1 MFTFSQFKL
10 AESFE
15 DKYEFKWWKIRFHV
29 VLGKSKEEAW
39 SLVKIIRVISI
50 VLHVL
55 FEELMQNIRYFVLRS
70 NNVAFEFTIIDFL
83 LMNLNN
89 LSTVLKILCNVDTWQ
104 VVEENRNALVI
115 GYAHIKAFYW
125 LLLWLLGSNK
135 YWSCHGSQ

>member
-89 LSTVLKILCNVDTWQ
+89 LSTVLKILCNVDT
-104 VVEENRNALVI
+104 
-115 GYAHIKAFYW
+115 
-125 LLLWLLGSNK
+125 
-135 YWSCHGSQ
+135 